1 MKQTIEGLQVAN
13 KTVFVRVDFNVPMK
27 DGVITDD
34 TRIRSALPTIN
45 YLVEQGAKVIL
56 ASHFGR
62 PKGERKPEMSL
73 APCAKHL
80 AELINKPVGYVE
92 HLSALINKPIG
103 FVDDCIGP
111 KVEEAVKALQPGDI
125 LMLENLRYYNEET
138 KNDPEFA
145 KQLAS
150 LADVAINDAFGVS
163 HRNAA
168 SVVGIA
174 DYIPMVAGFLL
185 KKEIDALSAAV
196 VHPKTPMAA
205 IIGGAKVTD
214 KISVISNLLPKV
226 DVMIIGGGM
235 ANAFIKAQGC
245 NIGSS
250 LFEEGQE
257 AIATDLVMEARVAG
271 AKLLTPI
278 DAVVADA
285 FSNDANT
292 KIVDVE
298 NIEDGWMILDIGPK
312 TRELYVEA
320 LAPMK
325 TIIWNGPM
333 GVFEMENFAAGT
345 NAVAKAVAESD
356 AMTIVGGGDSVAAI
370 EKSGLADKISHISTG
385 GGASLE
391 FLEGKILPGI
401 AALSE
406 A

>member
-45 YLVEQGAKVIL
+45 YLIEKGAKVIL

-80 AELINKPVGYVE
+80 SDLINKPV
-92 HLSALINKPIG
+92 A

-111 KVEEAVKALQPGDI
+111 KVEEAVKALQSGDV
-125 LMLENLRYYNEET
+125 LMLENLRYHNEET

-174 DYIPMVAGFLL
+174 DYIPMAAGFLL
-185 KKEIDALSAAV
+185 KKEIDALSAAI

-235 ANAFIKAQGC
+235 ANTFVAAQGH
-245 NIGSS
+245 NVGTS
-250 LFEEGQE
+250 LVEADKFELAREL
-257 AIATDLVMEARVAG
+257 IAR
-271 AKLLTPI
+271 AKETNTNLLLPV
-278 DAVVADA
+278 DFVVADA
-285 FSNDANT
+285 FSETANHKVVDAT
-292 KIVDVE
+292 A
-298 NIEDGWMILDIGPK
+298 IEEGWMALDIGPK
-312 TRELYVEA
+312 SRELFAEA

-325 TIIWNGPM
+325 MIVWNGPM
-333 GVFEMENFAAGT
+333 GVFEMEVFAGGT
-345 NAVAKAVAESD
+345 NAVAKAVAE
-356 AMTIVGGGDSVAAI
+356 ANATTIVGGGDSVAAI
-370 EKSGLADKISHISTG
+370 EKSGLSHKISHISTG

-391 FLEGKILPGI
+391 YLEGKVLPGI
-401 AALSE
+401 AALQE

>member
-174 DYIPMVAGFLL
+174 DYIPMAAGFLL

-250 LFEEGQE
+250 LFEEDQE

>member
-1 MKQTIEGLQVAN
+1 MKQTIDNLQVDN

-45 YLVEQGAKVIL
+45 YLIEKGAKVIL

-80 AELINKPVGYVE
+80 SELINKPV
-92 HLSALINKPIG
+92 A

-111 KVEEAVKALQPGDI
+111 KVEEAVKALQPGDV
-125 LMLENLRYYNEET
+125 LMLENLRYHNEET

-174 DYIPMVAGFLL
+174 DYIPMAAGFLL
-185 KKEIDALSAAV
+185 KKEIEALSAAV

-271 AKLLTPI
+271 AKLLTP
-278 DAVVADA
+278 
-285 FSNDANT
+285 
-292 KIVDVE
+292 VDVE
-298 NIEDGWMILDIGPK
+298 NIEDGWMVLDIGPK

>member
-174 DYIPMVAGFLL
+174 DYIPMAAGFLL

>member
-1 MKQTIEGLQVAN
+1 MGGNSRMKLTILDMNVDN
-13 KTVFVRVDFNVPMK
+13 KRVFVRVDFNVPMK

-34 TRIRSALPTIN
+34 TRIRGALDTIK
-45 YLVEQGAKVIL
+45 YLIDHNAKVIL

-62 PKGERKPEMSL
+62 QKGERKPDMTL
-73 APCAKHL
+73 APCSKRL
-80 AELINKPVGYVE
+80 SELINKPV
-92 HLSALINKPIG
+92 A
-103 FVDDCIGP
+103 FVDDCVGP
-111 KVEEAVKALQPGDI
+111 KVEAAVEALQPGDV
-125 LMLENLRYYNEET
+125 LMLENLRYHNEET

-174 DYIPMVAGFLL
+174 DYIPMGAGFLL
-185 KKEIDALSAAV
+185 KKEIDALSAAI

-250 LFEEGQE
+250 LYEDGQD

-271 AKLLTPI
+271 ARLLTPI

-292 KIVDVE
+292 KIVDVD

-312 TRELYVEA
+312 TRDLYTEA
-320 LAPMK
+320 LANMK

-333 GVFEMENFAAGT
+333 GVFEMDKFAAGT

-391 FLEGKILPGI
+391 LLEGKVLPGI
-401 AALSE
+401 AALTE

>member
-73 APCAKHL
+73 DPCAKHL
-80 AELINKPVGYVE
+80 SELINKPTGFVE
-92 HLSALINKPIG
+92 HLSALINKPVG

-111 KVEEAVKALQPGDI
+111 KVEEAVKALQPGDV
-125 LMLENLRYYNEET
+125 LMLENLRYHNEET

-174 DYIPMVAGFLL
+174 DYIPMAAGFLL

-298 NIEDGWMILDIGPK
+298 NIEDGWMVLDIGPK

>member
-1 MKQTIEGLQVAN
+1 MKLTILDMNVDN
-13 KTVFVRVDFNVPMK
+13 KRVFVRVDFNVPMK

-34 TRIRSALPTIN
+34 TRIRGALDTIK
-45 YLVEQGAKVIL
+45 YLIDHNAKVIL

-62 PKGERKPEMSL
+62 PKGERKPDMTL
-73 APCAKHL
+73 APCAKRL
-80 AELINKPVGYVE
+80 SELINKPV
-92 HLSALINKPIG
+92 A
-103 FVDDCIGP
+103 FVDDCVGP
-111 KVEEAVKALQPGDI
+111 KVEAAVEALQPGDV
-125 LMLENLRYYNEET
+125 LMLENLRYHNEET

-168 SVVGIA
+168 
-174 DYIPMVAGFLL
+174 
-185 KKEIDALSAAV
+185 
-196 VHPKTPMAA
+196 
-205 IIGGAKVTD
+205 GAKVTD

-250 LFEEGQE
+250 LYEDGQD

-271 AKLLTPI
+271 ARLLTPI

-292 KIVDVE
+292 KIVDVD

-312 TRELYVEA
+312 TRDLYTEA
-320 LAPMK
+320 LANMK

-333 GVFEMENFAAGT
+333 GVFEMDNFAAGT

-391 FLEGKILPGI
+391 LLEGKVLPGI
-401 AALSE
+401 AALTE